1 MKAYTP
7 EIEDEMKKF
16 YQTLPEKDRRHQAAV
31 EALKLGHGDPLNA
44 ALGWT
49 NLSPQALA
57 NRLADRDGVRVGKK
71 GDPTLACQRGLS
83 SASGTKKQAMKAR
96 PARNEQFENSPRL
109 KAGYARPGQPIIS
122 MDTKKK
128 ELLGNF

>member
-7 EIEDEMKKF
+7 EIEGEMKKF
-16 YQTLPEKDRRHQAAV
+16 YQTLSEKDRWPQAAV

-57 NRLADRDGVRVGKK
+57 NRLADRDGVRVGKRVIQHL
-71 GDPTLACQRGLS
+71 LAKEGYRRR
-83 SASGTKKQAMKAR
+83 QAQKNR
-96 PARNEQFENSPRL
+96 P
-109 KAGYARPGQPIIS
+109 
-122 MDTKKK
+122 
-128 ELLGNF
+128 